1 MSRKY
6 KISTVRQADDAIND
20 LNDNIVKAL
29 RCIDREFN
37 RVRKDAEITAQRKSR
52 EEAER
57 AKVEMQNKLNA
68 SIRGVNA
75 RINQVDE
82 EQRQRLHKVA
92 NEIYDT
98 VIEVNKNLHNEIS
111 MTKQE
116 LRNDMRSLEQ
126 RTNERI
132 QQVNRHINSL
142 ANHVE
147 KRFEEQQ
154 SQLNSHA
161 KKLDNLTDTVN
172 AILAQMA
179 DEKQKRKE
187 AVSLASGVKQA
198 AYGRID
204 IDRFNPL
211 KSQEINRRMAALEA
225 NPDDEGTVA
234 RASEVILQIQMAEEE
249 AMRNKIVYDAIHAEA
264 TAMLEKILE
273 EVNKNR
279 EVVITYPDSPQD
291 VAKIETDFWNRGE
304 YSKLK
309 SKLDTLKA
317 ELRQQPSLERIKEI
331 MGEVAKGEVI
341 LSDMLD
347 KAARSAI
354 LSENRVTITED
365 IVTALISQ
373 GWQVERM
380 PDGRDAVNYL
390 GGEDRD
396 NDWREGVFAILNS
409 MNGERISILVRPDE
423 SNENNEIVFHRND
436 NRSITDLEYIRSLE
450 RIKEQISKSGF
461 KLGPT
466 TTPADGGD
474 TEIPEMTDARQM
486 GKRGSAKKINQRARK
501 R

>member
-154 SQLNSHA
+154 S
-161 KKLDNLTDTVN
+161 NLTV
-172 AILAQMA
+172 M
-179 DEKQKRKE
+179 
-187 AVSLASGVKQA
+187 
-198 AYGRID
+198 
-204 IDRFNPL
+204 
-211 KSQEINRRMAALEA
+211 RRNL
-225 NPDDEGTVA
+225 
-234 RASEVILQIQMAEEE
+234 
-249 AMRNKIVYDAIHAEA
+249 
-264 TAMLEKILE
+264 
-273 EVNKNR
+273 
-279 EVVITYPDSPQD
+279 IT
-291 VAKIETDFWNRGE
+291 
-304 YSKLK
+304 
-309 SKLDTLKA
+309 
-317 ELRQQPSLERIKEI
+317 
-331 MGEVAKGEVI
+331 
-341 LSDMLD
+341 
-347 KAARSAI
+347 
-354 LSENRVTITED
+354 
-365 IVTALISQ
+365 
-373 GWQVERM
+373 
-380 PDGRDAVNYL
+380 
-390 GGEDRD
+390 
-396 NDWREGVFAILNS
+396 
-409 MNGERISILVRPDE
+409 
-423 SNENNEIVFHRND
+423 
-436 NRSITDLEYIRSLE
+436 
-450 RIKEQISKSGF
+450 
-461 KLGPT
+461 
-466 TTPADGGD
+466 
-474 TEIPEMTDARQM
+474 
-486 GKRGSAKKINQRARK
+486 
-501 R
+501 

>member
-1 MSRKY
+1 
-6 KISTVRQADDAIND
+6 
-20 LNDNIVKAL
+20 
-29 RCIDREFN
+29 
-37 RVRKDAEITAQRKSR
+37 
-52 EEAER
+52 
-57 AKVEMQNKLNA
+57 
-68 SIRGVNA
+68 
-75 RINQVDE
+75 
-82 EQRQRLHKVA
+82 
-92 NEIYDT
+92 
-98 VIEVNKNLHNEIS
+98 
-111 MTKQE
+111 
-116 LRNDMRSLEQ
+116 
-126 RTNERI
+126 
-132 QQVNRHINSL
+132 
-142 ANHVE
+142 
-147 KRFEEQQ
+147 
-154 SQLNSHA
+154 
-161 KKLDNLTDTVN
+161 
-172 AILAQMA
+172 
-179 DEKQKRKE
+179 
-187 AVSLASGVKQA
+187 
-198 AYGRID
+198 
-204 IDRFNPL
+204 
-211 KSQEINRRMAALEA
+211 MAALEA
-225 NPDDEGTVA
+225 NQDDEGTVA

-264 TAMLEKILE
+264 TAMLEKVLE

-423 SNENNEIVFHRND
+423 SDENNEIVFHRND

-486 GKRGSAKKINQRARK
+486 GKRGSAKKINQRVR
-501 R
+501 RR